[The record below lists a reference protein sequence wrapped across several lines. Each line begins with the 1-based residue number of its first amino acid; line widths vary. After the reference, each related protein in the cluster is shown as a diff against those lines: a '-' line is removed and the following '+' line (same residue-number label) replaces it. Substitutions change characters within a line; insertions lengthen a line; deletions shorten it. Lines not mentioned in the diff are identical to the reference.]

1 MLLPSQVLIAQ
12 LQVESAIAH
21 LTLIQA
27 AKYDHI
33 DFTPPEGVQNA
44 ARRGL
49 ELRKEHGRG
58 GMSTKEASKEGIGS
72 GVARATT
79 LANGKAVSPNTI
91 PRMVAFFSRHQKNF
105 VAPKAGEK
113 PSNGWISYLL
123 WGGAPGEAWANKVYK
138 QMQAADEK
146 AA

>member
-1 MLLPSQVLIAQ
+1 MFSQSQLLVAQ
-12 LQVESAIAH
+12 MRSEMAIAH
-21 LTLIQA
+21 LALIQA
-27 AKYDHI
+27 AKYSGI
-33 DFTPPEGVQNA
+33 DFTPPQGVQDA

-58 GMSTKEASKEGIGS
+58 GMSAQEASKEGIGS

-79 LANGKAVSPNTI
+79 LANGKAVSPSTI
-91 PRMVAFFSRHQKNF
+91 PRMAAFFSRHQKNF

-123 WGGAPGEAWANKVYK
+123 WGGAPGEAWANKVFK

-146 AA
+146 AS